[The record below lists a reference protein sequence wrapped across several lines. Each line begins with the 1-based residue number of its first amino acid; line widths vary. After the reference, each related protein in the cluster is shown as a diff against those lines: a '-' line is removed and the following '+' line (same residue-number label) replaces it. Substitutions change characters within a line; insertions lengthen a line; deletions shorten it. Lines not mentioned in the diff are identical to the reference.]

1 MSFFE
6 KTGEHRSISFCT
18 PMVLSQRYQAVR
30 IKSVLSDTLPVVSG
44 VPHGSFLGALLFS
57 IYVNDQPTV
66 CQTVQPPATWM
77 TPSFYCLLP

>member
-1 MSFFE
+1 
-6 KTGEHRSISFCT
+6 
-18 PMVLSQRYQAVR
+18 MVLSQRYQAVR